1 MKLKPPL
8 RASRTTPRTTVT
20 RMVDELTPAKFKLQL
35 REGFF
40 LRLHMLLILAGV
52 VMAGIGTSK
61 LLLAAGVEAMVVR
74 YPLGIVV
81 GYAVFFLLIRLWLWC
96 VSASLYRRRRRAS
109 SGSNGDWGGPD
120 VPDPGVGRG
129 GDWSGFGGGS
139 SGGGGASDGW
149 GEGAGSVSDGW
160 VGDGW
165 FDFGFDID
173 GDEGCL
179 VVLLVLPLLLIVLL
193 LSWWFLGSG
202 FYLLYQAPAIL
213 TEAAFEAA
221 LVAGLVR
228 ASRRAGTGSWH
239 RSLFKATWRQFVAV
253 LVVAV
258 AVGLTAQHFCP
269 SVVKLA
275 DLWRACQ

>member
-1 MKLKPPL
+1 MKLKSPQ
-8 RASRTTPRTTVT
+8 RIGRSKIRTTVT
-20 RMVDELTPAKFKLQL
+20 RLVDEATPAKFKLRL

-52 VMAGIGTSK
+52 VLAGVGTSK
-61 LLLAAGVEAMVVR
+61 LLLAVGVEAMVVR
-74 YPLGIVV
+74 YPLGVVV
-81 GYAVFFLLIRLWLWC
+81 GYAVFFLLTRLWLWY
-96 VSASLYRRRRRAS
+96 VGAIASRKRRRAS
-109 SGSNGDWGGPD
+109 SGSQGDWGGPD
-120 VPDPGVGRG
+120 LPDADVVGG
-129 GDWSGFGGGS
+129 ADWSGFGGGK
-139 SGGGGASDGW
+139 SGGGGASDSW
-149 GEGAGSVSDGW
+149 GDATGSVSDGL

-165 FDFGFDID
+165 LDFGFDLD

-179 VVLLVLPLLLIVLL
+179 VLLLILPLLLLVLA

-228 ASRRAGTGSWH
+228 ASRRAGAGSWH
-239 RSLFKATWRQFVAV
+239 RSLFKATWKQFVAV

-258 AVGLTAQHFCP
+258 AVGWAAQHFCP
-269 SVVKLA
+269 AAVKLA